1 MPEISTWAAAKT
13 YCTGVGASLGG
24 VWRLPSVKEL
34 QSILDFS
41 QSKAPMI
48 DPGAF
53 PATVSSSFWSATPV
67 AGTTSAWE
75 VFFDSGITTNIFV
88 TDSSYVRCVR

>member
-1 MPEISTWAAAKT
+1 
-13 YCTGVGASLGG
+13 
-24 VWRLPSVKEL
+24 
-34 QSILDFS
+34 
-41 QSKAPMI
+41 
-48 DPGAF
+48 
-53 PATVSSSFWSATPV
+53 VSSSFWSATPV